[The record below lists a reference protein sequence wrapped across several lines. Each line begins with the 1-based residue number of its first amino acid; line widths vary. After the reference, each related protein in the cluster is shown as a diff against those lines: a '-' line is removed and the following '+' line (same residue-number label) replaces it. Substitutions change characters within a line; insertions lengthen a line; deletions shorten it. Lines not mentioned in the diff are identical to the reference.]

1 MQMPSSSSSIH
12 SLIYACSKLN
22 NFKQQVHAIASVSG
36 SNSDPFVQSSLV
48 HMYVKCSQLKVAR
61 KLLDAMSEPDVVSWS
76 ALVVG
81 YARLGHVSEAKEVF
95 EDMENERIE
104 PNIVCCNGLI
114 AGFNQSGY
122 YSESVWMFR
131 KMHSRGLKHN
141 GTGISSVLPAVG
153 DLEDLI
159 LGNQIHGYVIKMGTV
174 SDKCIV
180 SALIDMYGK
189 CGCGSQTSQVFDEM
203 DALDVGACS
212 ALVSGLS
219 RNGLVDE
226 ALMVFRQ
233 SKDKG
238 VDLNVVSW
246 TSVIAACS
254 QNGKDMEALDL
265 SRGMQI
271 AGVKPNSITIPCL
284 LPACGNTARLIHG
297 KAAHGFWDL

>member
-22 NFKQQVHAIASVSG
+22 NFKQQVLSLFSRLLYKG
-36 SNSDPFVQSSLV
+36 SHVPEPFSSPQSSRHALLFPTS
-48 HMYVKCSQLKVAR
+48 KLDDSQLKVAR

-114 AGFNQSGY
+114 AGFNQ
-122 YSESVWMFR
+122 M
-131 KMHSRGLKHN
+131 
-141 GTGISSVLPAVG
+141 G

-189 CGCGSQTSQVFDEM
+189 CGCGSQMSQVFDEM

-284 LPACGNTARLIHG
+284 LPACGNTATLIHG